1 MPNAN
6 RSLLPSCRHPRSV
19 VLTATFDFLENYLN
33 AWEVKRNSG
42 GNQLQLRRLTSQD
55 SGKTLDSLVLHFV
68 ALEVSGDGDGD
79 PERPGGSLC
88 DLRGGPAGRRT
99 A

>member
-1 MPNAN
+1 MTNADQW
-6 RSLLPSCRHPRSV
+6 LLPSCRHLRSV
-19 VLTATFDFLENYLN
+19 ATMPTVGFLENYLN
-33 AWEVKRNSG
+33 AWKVERNSG

-55 SGKTLDSLVLHFV
+55 SAKTLDSLVLHSV
-68 ALEVSGDGDGD
+68 ALEVSGGGDGD
-79 PERPGGSLC
+79 PERSGGSLC

>member
-55 SGKTLDSLVLHFV
+55 SGKTLDSLVLDSWH
-68 ALEVSGDGDGD
+68 LG
-79 PERPGGSLC
+79 
-88 DLRGGPAGRRT
+88 
-99 A
+99 